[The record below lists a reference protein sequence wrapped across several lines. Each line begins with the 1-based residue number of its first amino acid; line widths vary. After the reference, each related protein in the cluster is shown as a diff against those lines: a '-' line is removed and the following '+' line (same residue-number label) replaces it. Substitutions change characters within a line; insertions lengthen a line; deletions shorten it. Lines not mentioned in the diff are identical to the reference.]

1 MPSQDSTT
9 QVTFH
14 YVHGQSE
21 SFSITKTPQEF
32 YQQLQIASEQNWI
45 TLHLSDQSVVIR
57 LDKVA
62 KVEVKPPFPE
72 IAGDGVFPDAKRV
85 TALTRGAAR

>member
-32 YQQLQIASEQNWI
+32 YQQLQIAS
-45 TLHLSDQSVVIR
+45 
-57 LDKVA
+57 
-62 KVEVKPPFPE
+62 
-72 IAGDGVFPDAKRV
+72 
-85 TALTRGAAR
+85 